1 MKRGQQSW
9 ATKTSRKY
17 KIGKNKK
24 MSAPYKYIVNQ
35 IKERL
40 DLYESL
46 LKHGKVLDEEEI
58 IEKRK
63 LEKLYSVTLEMEK
76 KSDKKYYVEDVL
88 TPGAWLGKDVYGVV
102 SGGYLKQNRSMFS
115 KTELSEIN
123 NGALYK
129 RKWRDLRNDIDF
141 GEGWEMKMDN
151 DRGKSYWEWINPLIK
166 LVPVKD
172 EQS

>member
-9 ATKTSRKY
+9 ATKVSGKY
-17 KIGKNKK
+17 KIRKNKK

-35 IKERL
+35 IKENL
-40 DLYESL
+40 DLYENL
-46 LKHGKVLDEEEI
+46 VKHGKELDEDEI

-63 LEKLYSVTLEMEK
+63 LEKLYSVILDMEEMSEE
-76 KSDKKYYVEDVL
+76 KYYVEDL
-88 TPGAWLGKDVYGVV
+88 MTQGAWLGKDVYGVV
-102 SGGYLKQNRSMFS
+102 SGGYLKQNRSTFS

-141 GEGWEMKMDN
+141 GEGWEMKSD
-151 DRGKSYWEWINPLIK
+151 DEKGKSYWEWINPLIK
-166 LVPVKD
+166 LVPVK
-172 EQS
+172 E

>member
-1 MKRGQQSW
+1 
-9 ATKTSRKY
+9 
-17 KIGKNKK
+17 
-24 MSAPYKYIVNQ
+24 
-35 IKERL
+35 
-40 DLYESL
+40 
-46 LKHGKVLDEEEI
+46 
-58 IEKRK
+58 
-63 LEKLYSVTLEMEK
+63 
-76 KSDKKYYVEDVL
+76 
-88 TPGAWLGKDVYGVV
+88 
-102 SGGYLKQNRSMFS
+102 MFS

>member
-1 MKRGQQSW
+1 
-9 ATKTSRKY
+9 
-17 KIGKNKK
+17 
-24 MSAPYKYIVNQ
+24 MS
-35 IKERL
+35 
-40 DLYESL
+40 
-46 LKHGKVLDEEEI
+46 DE
-58 IEKRK
+58 
-63 LEKLYSVTLEMEK
+63 
-76 KSDKKYYVEDVL
+76 KYYVEDLL
-88 TPGAWLGKDVYGVV
+88 TKGSWLGKDVSGVV

-141 GEGWEMKMDN
+141 GEGWEMKSDN